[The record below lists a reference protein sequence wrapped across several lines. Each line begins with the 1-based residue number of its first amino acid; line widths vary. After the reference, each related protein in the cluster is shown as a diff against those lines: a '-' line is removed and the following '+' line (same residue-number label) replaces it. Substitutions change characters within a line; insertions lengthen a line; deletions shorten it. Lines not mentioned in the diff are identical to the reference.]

1 MAGTAELEE
10 PQVHVVG
17 ANTIQSHMFVD
28 ELGNHHPVRLHTSL
42 DDAVSI
48 VCMRGGQ
55 KCLLLIDVAHVG
67 VDRILESVCS
77 VKLPRESL
85 LALLN
90 VPQELDSSSDCV
102 IHGVRGLFFEN
113 DPINMIV
120 KGVAEILA
128 GEIWIPRR
136 TLFEA
141 ATQPGRTAC
150 ADLDA
155 NDSAG
160 SGSEELTR
168 REREIL
174 AMICVGAS
182 NQEISDKLFIST
194 NTVKTHI
201 YKVYKKIHVPNR
213 MQAAL
218 WGAKHL

>member
-1 MAGTAELEE
+1 MAATPELEE

-17 ANTIQSHMFVD
+17 ANTIQTHMFVN

-42 DDAVSI
+42 DDALSV
-48 VCMRGGQ
+48 VCMRGAH
-55 KCLLLIDVAHVG
+55 KCLILMDVAHVG
-67 VDRILESVCS
+67 VERILEGLCS
-77 VKLPRESL
+77 VKLPLESL

-90 VPQELDSSSDCV
+90 VPHELDRSSDCV
-102 IHGVRGLFFEN
+102 IHGVRGLFFED

-128 GEIWIPRR
+128 GQIWIPRR

-141 ATQPGRTAC
+141 ATQPVRGGC
-150 ADLDA
+150 EDLEA
-155 NDSAG
+155 TGGGSAPDG
-160 SGSEELTR
+160 LTR

-174 AMICVGAS
+174 AMICVGSS
-182 NQEISDKLFIST
+182 NQEIADKLFIST

-201 YKVYKKIHVPNR
+201 YKIYKKIHVPNR